1 MDRLLQFLTSESP
14 LAWLIAGAILGLLAL
29 IVIVGLVQGREIS
42 FWPPQLGPRPGSIV
56 PSGQQPQASA
66 TGPLWV
72 ENSRTVDERTV
83 WLESAILVVGVQYSP
98 KFFKDFFDVI
108 RSRSRG
114 GKTTLA
120 LVMRPE
126 GPAAQY
132 LSENTT
138 STAKVTECVQEIGRL
153 LKEADEG
160 RGYVRVKMHD
170 CVMRYSFIRAE
181 EHIWVK
187 FFGSSQRSVQ
197 FWSVSMAN
205 KSSIVSDLHGWRTP
219 SVSGEELQ
227 APGKSGPQ

>member
-1 MDRLLQFLTSESP
+1 MARLLQFLTSESP

-42 FWPPQLGPRPGSIV
+42 FWPPRLGPRPGSIV

-120 LVMRPE
+120 LVVRPE

-138 STAKVTECVQEIGRL
+138 STAKVTECVHEIERL

-170 CVMRYSFIRAE
+170 CVMRYSFIRTE

-187 FFGSSQRSVQ
+187 FFTNASYRAVVPAVKVDSGSELFAFFETDVR
-197 FWSVSMAN
+197 
-205 KSSIVSDLHGWRTP
+205 KLEEVSDG
-219 SVSGEELQ
+219 
-227 APGKSGPQ
+227 